1 MPWNLNEYFP
11 ASYWNRFFHHFFI
24 YLFIYLYIF
33 YFFSPLFLANQDLLL
48 AQTVAGSLY
57 ENKQL

>member
-1 MPWNLNEYFP
+1 MSWNLNEYFP
-11 ASYWNRFFHHFFI
+11 ASYWNRFFIIFW
-24 YLFIYLYIF
+24 FIYLYFF
-33 YFFSPLFLANQDLLL
+33 YFISPLFLACQDLLL

>member
-1 MPWNLNEYFP
+1 MSWNLNEYFP
-11 ASYWNRFFHHFFI
+11 ASYWNRFFYHFLI
-24 YLFIYLYIF
+24 YLFIFFLL
-33 YFFSPLFLANQDLLL
+33 FSPLFLACQDLLL